1 MIIVSSV
8 GGAFMHPLDTF
19 TQPLLRGR
27 QGREG
32 ETRSVDDPKL
42 CKILHTKLAPNTHNL
57 LGPAS
62 FHSCPPNWC
71 DVYPPQ
77 VKHGT

>member
-42 CKILHTKLAPNTHNL
+42 CKILHTKLAPNTHTQL
-57 LGPAS
+57 AWPGIFSLM
-62 FHSCPPNWC
+62 PPKL
-71 DVYPPQ
+71 V
-77 VKHGT
+77 